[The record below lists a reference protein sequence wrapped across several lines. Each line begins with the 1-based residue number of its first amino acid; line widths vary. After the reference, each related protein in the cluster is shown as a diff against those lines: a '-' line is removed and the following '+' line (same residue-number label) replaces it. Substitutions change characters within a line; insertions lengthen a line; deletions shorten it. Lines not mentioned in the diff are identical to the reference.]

1 MPMYR
6 SALHQRPQQTQ
17 HHPTCRCSDCHLKVD
32 LFPRNERGTILLP
45 HPSWIKPLGHAD
57 DALILEN
64 RRWSVGHGQIQDKGK
79 GKEAVEVRSRSQ
91 SISRLEGPGQPR
103 SPSWQHRLAAEQSRM
118 ASPSHA
124 STSTLPPTS
133 SVHSHSQD
141 HTPQFNMKLPQIQA
155 SSNLSGPS
163 QLSQR
168 YPQFSNP
175 HSSPSASYPPPT
187 DRSSR
192 PSNKRKASELQ
203 DSPKHVAHPSHPLP
217 PPTNCGDA
225 QGPHHIGRVV
235 RRRTANEDNEPQRG
249 TESRGLPYQ
258 SHASAGP
265 SPRSQP
271 GMELSFNSGHGPS
284 RRGSLPLS
292 DRASPTVPSL
302 GPGLSAPVNGTRFV
316 PPAQLP
322 SGVATTTA
330 EPSLIRFSIRPENF
344 QPEGVI
350 TTTRMTQTKRR
361 SADSMP
367 VADDT
372 QNGRGTDG
380 EGYEDRDSNASGS
393 EVSSRSS
400 SVNRT
405 RSQANPIRFREPLTE
420 KSRQDRKVVKGGI
433 AIVQV
438 KWDSDRKRRQGY
450 FAPDNGAEKSPFR
463 HYSKDDCCFD
473 D

>member
-1 MPMYR
+1 
-6 SALHQRPQQTQ
+6 
-17 HHPTCRCSDCHLKVD
+17 
-32 LFPRNERGTILLP
+32 
-45 HPSWIKPLGHAD
+45 
-57 DALILEN
+57 
-64 RRWSVGHGQIQDKGK
+64 
-79 GKEAVEVRSRSQ
+79 
-91 SISRLEGPGQPR
+91 
-103 SPSWQHRLAAEQSRM
+103 M

-155 SSNLSGPS
+155 SSNLSGSSLQLPLIDERKPTVIVILGPS

-203 DSPKHVAHPSHPLP
+203 
-217 PPTNCGDA
+217 
-225 QGPHHIGRVV
+225 
-235 RRRTANEDNEPQRG
+235 G